1 MAQIF
6 VAMIDKEDD
15 EGERAAKAVAMFE
28 IRVGTGAH
36 HEFLGEFLLAEV
48 Q

>member
-1 MAQIF
+1 
-6 VAMIDKEDD
+6 MIDKEDD